1 MTPAVTTNHTPVR
14 DRVTWISYVQIS
26 FFAWFMYSFGATQAL
41 LRDEQGTGLVLASL
55 HGTFLSIG
63 GLLAA
68 VSVARLMLRYG
79 RGRVLRL
86 GSIGTIIGVLILTWP
101 GLSIGVTFLGVFLAG
116 IFGTFIVATVNA
128 FLLDHEGL
136 AGPAALTEANALAC
150 FAGLLGPLVIG
161 IGAATLLG
169 WRAGMYV
176 VILALIA
183 VEIWRGRN
191 TEAFSEPPEIVA
203 KVERGK
209 IPRAF
214 WWSWLL
220 LVCVIGAEFSLTFW
234 GADLLRERC
243 GFGPAAAAASLAS
256 VVGGMFIGRAFGA
269 RLARAFDTE
278 SILRVAMACAL
289 ASFAIAWSFTW
300 WPVVI
305 FGLFLTGISISVH
318 WPLSVSRAVVASDG
332 LTDRAAGL
340 AAVAASIASG
350 IAPFA
355 LGALSQ
361 SIGFHLAFLMVP
373 VFLGCGLA
381 ILLTK
386 PVHQLTAGRAL

>member
-1 MTPAVTTNHTPVR
+1 MSLAVATTHTPVR

-68 VSVARLMLRYG
+68 VIVAKLMLRYG
-79 RGRVLRL
+79 RGRILRL
-86 GSIGTIIGVLILTWP
+86 GSLGTILGALVLTWP
-101 GLSIGVTFLGVFLAG
+101 GVSIGMTFLGVFLAG
-116 IFGTFIVATVNA
+116 FFGTFIVATVNA
-128 FLLDHEGL
+128 FLLDHEGP

-150 FAGLLGPLVIG
+150 FTGLLGPLVVG
-161 IGAATLLG
+161 IGAATFLG

-176 VILALIA
+176 VIIALVA

-191 TEAFSEPPEIVA
+191 TFAFGEPPEVVA
-203 KVERGK
+203 KVEHGK
-209 IPRAF
+209 IPKAF
-214 WWSWLL
+214 WWAWAL
-220 LVCVIGAEFSLTFW
+220 LVCVIGAEFSIIFW

-243 GFGPAAAAASLAS
+243 GFGPSAAAASLAS
-256 VVGGMFIGRAFGA
+256 VVGGMFIGRAFGS
-269 RLARAFDTE
+269 RLARAFNTE
-278 SILRVAMACAL
+278 SILRVAMTCAL
-289 ASFAIAWSFTW
+289 VSFAIAWAFTW

-305 FGLFLTGISISVH
+305 LGLFLTGLSISVH
-318 WPLSVSRAVVASDG
+318 WPLSVARAVVASDG

-340 AAVAASIASG
+340 ASVAASIASG

-361 SIGFHLAFLMVP
+361 SIGFHLAFLLMP
-373 VFLGCGLA
+373 VFLISGLA
-381 ILLTK
+381 ILLIK
-386 PVHQLTAGRAL
+386 PVREIPVTN

>member
-101 GLSIGVTFLGVFLAG
+101 GVSIGVTFLGVFLAG

-203 KVERGK
+203 RYRGHFGGHGYYSFALSVLSS
-209 IPRAF
+209 P
-214 WWSWLL
+214 LL
-220 LVCVIGAEFSLTFW
+220 SGARIYYARDAGS
-234 GADLLRERC
+234 GPPLLRHRWPRLSAGC
-243 GFGPAAAAASLAS
+243 SLAEPS
-256 VVGGMFIGRAFGA
+256 
-269 RLARAFDTE
+269 
-278 SILRVAMACAL
+278 AL
-289 ASFAIAWSFTW
+289 ASRAPLTLSRSCAWPWHVHLLPSPSLGHLLGGPSLFSGYSS
-300 WPVVI
+300 PVSASPC
-305 FGLFLTGISISVH
+305 TG
-318 WPLSVSRAVVASDG
+318 P
-332 LTDRAAGL
+332 
-340 AAVAASIASG
+340 
-350 IAPFA
+350 
-355 LGALSQ
+355 
-361 SIGFHLAFLMVP
+361 
-373 VFLGCGLA
+373 
-381 ILLTK
+381 
-386 PVHQLTAGRAL
+386 